1 MNVSGVAYIDS
12 SAFVKLVVT
21 EPESAA
27 LAGYLT
33 RWPRWASAAL
43 LRTEGVRAARR
54 HHPQYLAPAR
64 QQLAGIDLVH
74 MTEPLLDYAAT
85 MNPAELRSLDSI
97 HLAAALSLGSDLGVF
112 VSYDERLIEAARQQ
126 GLPVSSPH

>member
-43 LRTEGVRAARR
+43 LRTEGVRAVRR
-54 HHPQYLAPAR
+54 HNPQYLATAR
-64 QQLAGIDLVH
+64 QQLAGIDLIHV
-74 MTEPLLDYAAT
+74 TETLLDYAAT
-85 MNPAELRSLDSI
+85 LNPPELRSPDSI
-97 HLAAALSLGSDLGVF
+97 YLAAALSLGSDLGVF
-112 VSYDERLIEAARQQ
+112 VAYDERLVEAARQQ
-126 GLPVSSPH
+126 GLPVSSPQ

>member
-1 MNVSGVAYIDS
+1 MNLSSVAYIDS

-27 LAGYLT
+27 LVGYLT

-74 MTEPLLDYAAT
+74 VTEPLLDYAAT
-85 MNPAELRSLDSI
+85 LNPPELRSLDCI

-112 VSYDERLIEAARQQ
+112 VAYDERLVEAARQQ
-126 GLPVSSPH
+126 GLSVRSPR